1 MMQYFFKPEN
11 FERWSE
17 LATEKIRKSIDSCT
31 NLRQLE
37 SAKRMI
43 DTFIM
48 ITALEDNIESEE
60 LEWIIN
66 LYWLKINLKKQNIL
80 KQKKN
85 KDYKL
90 RT

>member
-1 MMQYFFKPEN
+1 MMQYFFKPDN

-17 LATEKIRKSIDSCT
+17 LATEKISSTIESCT
-31 NLRQLE
+31 TLRQLE

-48 ITALEDNIESEE
+48 ITALEDNIETEE

-66 LYWLKINLKKQNIL
+66 LYWLKINLKKQNIFETKL
-80 KQKKN
+80 KQ
-85 KDYKL
+85 
-90 RT
+90 

>member
-1 MMQYFFKPEN
+1 MMQYFFKPDN

-17 LATEKIRKSIDSCT
+17 LATEKISSTIESCT

-48 ITALEDNIESEE
+48 ITALEDNIETEE

-66 LYWLKINLKKQNIL
+66 LYWLKINLKKQNIFETKL
-80 KQKKN
+80 KQ
-85 KDYKL
+85 
-90 RT
+90 

>member
-1 MMQYFFKPEN
+1 MQYFFKPDN

-17 LATEKIRKSIDSCT
+17 LATEKISSTIESCT
-31 NLRQLE
+31 TLRQLE

-48 ITALEDNIESEE
+48 ITALEDNIETEE

-66 LYWLKINLKKQNIL
+66 LYWLKINLKKQNIFETKL
-80 KQKKN
+80 KQ
-85 KDYKL
+85 
-90 RT
+90 

>member
-11 FERWSE
+11 YQRWSDS
-17 LATEKIRKSIDSCT
+17 ATEKISKSIDSCNT
-31 NLRQLE
+31 PDQIE

-48 ITALEDNIESEE
+48 ITALEDNVTADE

-66 LYWLKINLKKQNIL
+66 LYWLKIVLKKHSL
-80 KQKKN
+80 FETKTKQ
-85 KDYKL
+85 
-90 RT
+90 

>member
-1 MMQYFFKPEN
+1 MMQYFFKPDN

-17 LATEKIRKSIDSCT
+17 LATEKINSTIESCT
-31 NLRQLE
+31 NLRHLE

-48 ITALEDNIESEE
+48 ITALEDNIETEE

-66 LYWLKINLKKQNIL
+66 LYWLKINLKKQNIFETKL
-80 KQKKN
+80 KQ
-85 KDYKL
+85 
-90 RT
+90 

>member
-1 MMQYFFKPEN
+1 MMQYFFKPDN

-17 LATEKIRKSIDSCT
+17 LATEKISSTIESCT
-31 NLRQLE
+31 TLRQIE

-48 ITALEDNIESEE
+48 ITALEDNIETEE

-66 LYWLKINLKKQNIL
+66 LYWLKINLKKQNIFETKL
-80 KQKKN
+80 KQ
-85 KDYKL
+85 
-90 RT
+90 

>member
-1 MMQYFFKPEN
+1 MMQYFFKPDN

-17 LATEKIRKSIDSCT
+17 LATEKINVTIESCT
-31 NLRQLE
+31 NLRQIE

-48 ITALEDNIESEE
+48 ITALEDNIETEE

-66 LYWLKINLKKQNIL
+66 LYWLKINLKKQNIFETKL
-80 KQKKN
+80 KQ
-85 KDYKL
+85 
-90 RT
+90 

>member
-1 MMQYFFKPEN
+1 MQYFFKPDN

-17 LATEKIRKSIDSCT
+17 LATEKINVTIESCT
-31 NLRQLE
+31 NLRQIE

-48 ITALEDNIESEE
+48 ITALEDNIETEE

-66 LYWLKINLKKQNIL
+66 LYWLKINLKKQNIFETKL
-80 KQKKN
+80 KQ
-85 KDYKL
+85 
-90 RT
+90 

>member
-11 FERWSE
+11 FEKWSE
-17 LATEKIRKSIDSCT
+17 LATEKISATIDGCIT
-31 NLRQLE
+31 LRQLE

-66 LYWLKINLKKQNIL
+66 LYWLKINLKKQSL
-80 KQKKN
+80 FETKVKH
-85 KDYKL
+85 
-90 RT
+90 